1 MKNET
6 EYYKTIV
13 SIAAAFGVHRNS
25 VRQWMESDWWPQ
37 KKAQGWLKT
46 EVQSAIEEYEANR
59 DGMNEDGGYVEGT
72 KEEKT
77 ALECKRLKILIE
89 KEREL
94 LDQAREQTRQMIEE
108 GQKASGKLIEKSEVE
123 AGMVSF
129 FAELRS
135 VIESWAKTAKAD
147 YPQHH
152 EVFTKAVKLYLERL
166 NEGL

>member
-1 MKNET
+1 MAKALGRHRH
-6 EYYKTIV
+6 TID
-13 SIAAAFGVHRNS
+13 AWTQKPWFPKQTKKGFKKQEVHDA
-25 VRQWMESDWWPQ
+25 VEAYEAEPEP
-37 KKAQGWLKT
+37 G
-46 EVQSAIEEYEANR
+46 EYE
-59 DGMNEDGGYVEGT
+59 EGT

-108 GQKASGKLIEKSEVE
+108 GHKASGKLIEKSEVE
-123 AGMVSF
+123 AGMISF
-129 FAELRS
+129 LAELRS